1 MPRELLGTAVRAASE
16 AGQPELAA
24 EIARSL
30 KKHWKAN
37 PGLALASS
45 DALAE
50 VSPAESLRPL
60 FVITAVAIHYPIL
73 VAMGERLDL
82 ALKAGEGQAED
93 ATSALEAVAQ
103 VARCLARSRAWGFE
117 GDLFADEKGE
127 KTRSKR
133 PPPMAGGELREGLL
147 AADRRRLEKVIGV
160 DGSTLDQAL
169 KRLGKALGKSEDEV
183 VIPEGERNERGVRDL

>member
-1 MPRELLGTAVRAASE
+1 MPRELLGTALRAASE
-16 AGQPELAA
+16 AGQPQLAA

-50 VSPAESLRPL
+50 VSATESLRPL

-73 VAMGERLDL
+73 LALAERLDL

-93 ATSALEAVAQ
+93 ATSSLEAVAK
-103 VARCLARSRAWGFE
+103 VAHSLAKNRAWGFQN
-117 GDLFADEKGE
+117 DLFADEKGE
-127 KTRSKR
+127 KVRSKR
-133 PPPMAGGELREGLL
+133 PPPLAGGELKEALL
-147 AADRRRLEKVIGV
+147 GADQRKLEKVVGV

-169 KRLGKALGKSEDEV
+169 KRLGKALGKNEDEV
-183 VIPEGERNERGVRDL
+183 VVPEGERNERGVRDL